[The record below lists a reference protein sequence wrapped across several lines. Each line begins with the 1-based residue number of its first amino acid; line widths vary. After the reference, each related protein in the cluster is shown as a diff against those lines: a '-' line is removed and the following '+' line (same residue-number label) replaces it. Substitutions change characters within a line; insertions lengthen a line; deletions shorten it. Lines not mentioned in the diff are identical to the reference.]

1 MHIGGRCEQ
10 GAKASGW
17 RCTRERRRQRVQP
30 RLLHAKCTRCA
41 RCGRAVPVEGVQG
54 GHVRCGGD
62 ALRDRLEVMFGHGAP
77 PAAGGAAARRAAA
90 RQARSCCD
98 SAGAARTT
106 ERASAV
112 NGTFIFPAAS
122 HSTARRSRAVCSRR
136 CSRRHGAPWHER
148 AGRCVLP
155 ARPFRA
161 LRSLF
166 VLVPRVPPLTRCRL
180 CAPAGVPTFKLVLVG
195 DGGTG
200 ASPRRGDTAR
210 AKPS

>member
-1 MHIGGRCEQ
+1 MGHHRQ
-10 GAKASGW
+10 PAALRRGA
-17 RCTRERRRQRVQP
+17 RRRGTQ
-30 RLLHAKCTRCA
+30 
-41 RCGRAVPVEGVQG
+41 E
-54 GHVRCGGD
+54 
-62 ALRDRLEVMFGHGAP
+62 
-77 PAAGGAAARRAAA
+77 AAAAA
-90 RQARSCCD
+90 QALQQ
-98 SAGAARTT
+98 AT

-112 NGTFIFPAAS
+112 NGTFIFPAS

-200 ASPRRGDTAR
+200 ASPRRGATAR